1 VIRRFTLV
9 SLALASAVAFL
20 VGLMVAGGFGP
31 APGSS
36 AAAGGP
42 KAPAGALLSAS
53 APGTFLPNFADVVE
67 RLNPAVVYIEAA
79 ARPSA
84 EDEQDAEAPTN
95 IPGHP
100 PGNNGSNGSS
110 GPDGKFHDWE
120 SYERGSGT
128 GFLISPDG
136 EILTNQHVV
145 DAAERVTVRLGDG
158 RSFHATIVGA
168 DADSDVA
175 LLKIDGVKNLPVA
188 PLGDSSK
195 IRVGEWVC
203 AIGNPLAYEHT
214 VTVGVVSFL
223 GRKLFDQSLDNYIQ
237 TDAAINVGN
246 SGGPLINARGEV
258 IGINAAVSEDANNIG
273 FAVPINQAR
282 EILDRLRQDGHVDRG
297 YIGVTLRDVDGDLQR
312 ALKLGRSEGALIEDV
327 TANSPGERAGLK
339 PYDLIV
345 AVDGSPVTSTE
356 VLIRNVSSRAPGS
369 AVTIGFVRDGAM
381 KTLPL
386 RLAARPGREDEEAPA
401 KKPTRPAPPAES
413 AGAIGIVPRDLSP
426 ATIARFHMPTSLAG
440 AFIAEVAPLS
450 PADEAEVRH
459 GEVVVEI
466 NRKPVRTAAEYRR
479 EAALVKPGDVV
490 LLYVY
495 QPDTGQRA
503 VRTVRIEPVPGAAK
517 TR

>member
-1 VIRRFTLV
+1 MTRRFTV
-9 SLALASAVAFL
+9 VTLALASAVALLIGL
-20 VGLMVAGGFGP
+20 VVAGGLGP
-31 APGSS
+31 AAPVST
-36 AAAGGP
+36 AAARPSGAALGGP
-42 KAPAGALLSAS
+42 PPAVSGLA
-53 APGTFLPNFADVVE
+53 LPNFADVVE

-79 ARPSA
+79 ARPAADDDRISR
-84 EDEQDAEAPTN
+84 

-100 PGNNGSNGSS
+100 PVGD
-110 GPDGKFHDWE
+110 GPGRKFHDWE

-128 GFLISPDG
+128 GFVISPDG

-145 DAAERVTVRLGDG
+145 EDAERVTVRLGDG
-158 RSFHATIVGA
+158 RSFRAAIIGA
-168 DADSDVA
+168 DADTDIA
-175 LLKIDGVKNLPVA
+175 LLKIDGVKDLPVA
-188 PLGDSSK
+188 PLGDSAR

-258 IGINAAVSEDANNIG
+258 IGINAAVSEEANNIG

-282 EILDRLRQDGHVDRG
+282 EILDRLRDVGHVDRG
-297 YIGVTLRDVDGDLQR
+297 YIGVTLRDVDEDLVR
-312 ALKLGRSEGALIEDV
+312 ALGLPRREGALIEDV
-327 TANSPGERAGLK
+327 APNSPGARAGLRA
-339 PYDLIV
+339 YDLVV
-345 AVDGSPVTSTE
+345 AVDAAKVTSTE
-356 VLIRNVSSRAPGS
+356 GLIRTVSSRAPGS
-369 AVTIGFVRDGAM
+369 AVTVTFIRDGV
-381 KTLPL
+381 TRDVPL
-386 RLAARPGREDEEAPA
+386 RLAARPGREGEGEPA
-401 KKPTRPAPPAES
+401 RPATPSRSVVPAES
-413 AGAIGIVPRDLSP
+413 AGAIGIVPRDLTPS
-426 ATIARFHMPTSLAG
+426 TISRFHMPPALAG
-440 AFIAEVAPLS
+440 AFIAEVEPLS
-450 PADEAEVRH
+450 PADEADVRH

-503 VRTVRIEPVPGAAK
+503 VRTVRIEPAPGAGK